1 MAIDS
6 VVASNIDLTA
16 SYQVKSPREE
26 NEVHQAARDARP
38 DNNSDD
44 HAAKLHQAT
53 VNTSGQ
59 TVGTIID
66 TKA

>member
-6 VVASNIDLTA
+6 VATSNIDLTA
-16 SYQVKSPREE
+16 SNHVKSPQEK
-26 NEVHQAARDARP
+26 NEVHQSARDARP

-44 HAAKLHQAT
+44 HAAQSQRAT